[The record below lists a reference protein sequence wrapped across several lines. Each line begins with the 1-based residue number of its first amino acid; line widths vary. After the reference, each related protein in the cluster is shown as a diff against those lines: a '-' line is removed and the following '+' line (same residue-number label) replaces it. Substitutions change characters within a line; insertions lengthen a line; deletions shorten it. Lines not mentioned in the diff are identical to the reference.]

1 MTVSSSDGE
10 VMRILHLADTHIGY
24 TAYNRLDENGHNQRE
39 MDVFNAF
46 EQVIDRALKNKTDII
61 LHSGDLFDSVRPS
74 NRAISFVIDQLLR
87 LSDAGIPMVI
97 ISGNHSTP
105 RLRETGSVFKVLEH
119 IENVQLAYTGRYETF
134 EFGGLKV
141 HALPHCVDKEV
152 FEAELKTMKPD
163 SKFEFNVAMLH
174 AGVVGLS
181 VFKMNEFNEQLAS
194 TSQLEKGF
202 DYVALGHYHEFCE
215 VTDSA
220 VYAGSTERLGFGEVG
235 QPKGFITLD
244 LESGKR
250 NFREINTR
258 AMLDLP
264 RLDCSDL
271 SAENMDRAIRKNL
284 NAVDLD
290 GAIVRQ
296 VLSDV
301 NRREHNLLNVA
312 GIRKLASEALHFEL
326 RASVKD
332 ARQRVSSA
340 NVMFDSME
348 KEFVAYLAKV
358 PLEGADRKA
367 VEARGL
373 EYLDSGGG
381 ALNDNKRRR
390 SIVQGQ
396 PATNVG
402 GEK

>member
-1 MTVSSSDGE
+1 MI
-10 VMRILHLADTHIGY
+10 ILHLADTHIGY
-24 TAYNRLDENGHNQRE
+24 TAYNRLDENGFNQRE

-46 EQVIDRALKNKTDII
+46 EQVIDLALKDKPDII

-74 NRAISFVIDQLLR
+74 NRAISFVIEQLLR
-87 LSDAGIPMVI
+87 LSDAGIPIVI

-119 IENVQLAYTGRYETF
+119 IENVHLAYTGRYETF
-134 EFGGLKV
+134 EFGELKV

-152 FEAELKTMKPD
+152 FEAELVKMKPD
-163 SKFEFNVAMLH
+163 GDFKHNVAMLH

-202 DYVALGHYHEFCE
+202 DHVALGHFHEFCE
-215 VTDSA
+215 VTETA
-220 VYAGSTERLGFGEVG
+220 VYAGSTERLGFGEAG

-250 NFREINTR
+250 KFHELNIRP
-258 AMLDLP
+258 MLDLP

-271 SAENMDRAIRKNL
+271 SAEDMDGAIRKNL
-284 NAVDLD
+284 EAVELD

-296 VLSDV
+296 MLIDV
-301 NRREHNLLNVA
+301 NRREHNLLDIA
-312 GIRKLASEALHFEL
+312 GIRKLASGALHFEM
-326 RASVKD
+326 RASVLD
-332 ARQRVSSA
+332 AEQRVSSA

-367 VEARGL
+367 IEKKGL
-373 EYLDSGGG
+373 EYLGSD
-381 ALNDNKRRR
+381 
-390 SIVQGQ
+390 
-396 PATNVG
+396 
-402 GEK
+402 E